1 MKHTPAASVSPPAA
15 GEAAPHNGLSH
26 EQIEAL
32 RAIDTPTI
40 CNAIEKFGVRSE
52 VDGFMGMDIRCLT
65 PDFGTMIGYAI
76 TVTVDSTTPS
86 VRKSSAAWNAW
97 LRAME
102 SSPKPG
108 VLVLKD
114 IGPQP
119 RKSAHLGEV
128 MGTMAKRLGVVG
140 VVTDGGLRDILELQR
155 LGLHLFCAGVVPAH
169 GNPRLIEVN
178 VPVEVDGVLIRPG
191 DLLHGDINGVVT
203 IPLSVAAQVAAA
215 AMRHREAE
223 TALLAYVNSPEFSVE
238 GLVQRTATH

>member
-1 MKHTPAASVSPPAA
+1 MSDTQAKPTDSHPTPSTHNPLSP
-15 GEAAPHNGLSH
+15 
-26 EQIEAL
+26 EQIAAL
-32 RAIDTPTI
+32 QAIDTPTI

-65 PDFGTMIGYAI
+65 PEFGTMVGYAI
-76 TVTVDSTTPS
+76 TVTVDSTTPT
-86 VRKSSAAWNAW
+86 VPKNNKARRAW
-97 LRAME
+97 LRAMD

-114 IGPQP
+114 VGPQP

-140 VVTDGGLRDILELQR
+140 VVTDGGLRDILELKR

-169 GNPRLIEVN
+169 GNPRLLEVN

-191 DLLHGDINGVVT
+191 DLLHGDINGVTT
-203 IPLSVAAQVAAA
+203 IPLSIADQVAAA
-215 AMRHREAE
+215 ALRHREAE
-223 TALLAYVNSPEFSVE
+223 AEVLAYVNGPELTVE
-238 GLVQRTATH
+238 GLIRRTTPH